1 MIDVYA
7 WGTTNGLRATLAMA
21 ECGLAHRVIPVDLG
35 RKAHKTPEYLAINP
49 AGQIPTIVDHGATDG
64 PRVLAQ
70 SGAIVLYACRKAC
83 RHIPADEAAYDTA
96 LQWFMQAATD
106 IGGASAGLQQVAV
119 AAPEKVPSTIELFE
133 QRLMRYFGYVDR
145 QLQEREF
152 LAGDFSFADIMVYP
166 NYVLRRQL
174 IERLADL
181 PRLRAWSDRMAQRPA
196 VRSGMRLL
204 GEV

>member
-21 ECGLAHRVIPVDLG
+21 ECGLAHRVIAVNLG
-35 RKAHKTPEYLAINP
+35 RIENKTPEYLGINP
-49 AGQIPTIVDHGATDG
+49 TGQIPAIVDHGAPGG

-70 SGAIVLYACRKAC
+70 SGAIVLYACRKAG
-83 RHIPADEAAYDTA
+83 RHIPADEAAHDTA
-96 LQWFMQAATD
+96 LQCFMQAATD

-119 AAPEKVPSTIELFE
+119 AAPEKVQSTIELFE
-133 QRLMRYFGYVDR
+133 QRFMRYFGYVDR

-181 PRLRAWSDRMAQRPA
+181 PHLRAWAGRMTQRPA

-204 GEV
+204 DEV

>member
-21 ECGLAHRVIPVDLG
+21 ECALAHRVIPVDLG

-49 AGQIPTIVDHGATDG
+49 AGQIPTIVDHGAPGG

-70 SGAIVLYACRKAC
+70 SGAIVLYACRKAG
-83 RHIPADEAAYDTA
+83 RHIPADEVAYDTA

-119 AAPEKVPSTIELFE
+119 AAPEKVQSTIELFE
-133 QRLMRYFGYVDR
+133 QRFMRYFGYVDR

-152 LAGDFSFADIMVYP
+152 LAGDFSFADIMMYP

-181 PRLRAWSDRMAQRPA
+181 PHLRAWADRMAQRPA
-196 VRSGMRLL
+196 VRSGMQLL